1 MSDQYC
7 VIQEQG
13 DYSLLPKLTR
23 SESEQVMRQQQ
34 QMRRRPVNE
43 QASSGDQV
51 RLGDCSHL
59 DR

>member
-13 DYSLLPKLTR
+13 DYSLLPKL
-23 SESEQVMRQQQ
+23 SPQDSEQVKRQQQ

-43 QASSGDQV
+43 QASRDDQV

-59 DR
+59 G